1 MDFLPSGPIHD
12 LLNRLFLIVM
22 MIITGEPDETVS
34 LSTYESPA
42 SQASREGGKDRDDKG
57 TQEKGK
63 GREEKRRAERRRE
76 GKMAAQRGAVKAR
89 GQLHW
94 ISEHLRPYLLTA
106 NSRWNS

>member
-1 MDFLPSGPIHD
+1 MWSLFCAHNEPTAHLQHPGPARPLPRPVH
-12 LLNRLFLIVM
+12 LLLR
-22 MIITGEPDETVS
+22 
-34 LSTYESPA
+34 
-42 SQASREGGKDRDDKG
+42 QAGREGRIEMTKG